1 MKRFLLNFLLFF
13 FIGGAKS
20 SSNTS
25 TTQEKNPVSSES
37 KNDEEIISI
46 CMATDDNYAQHA
58 GVTIASIL
66 KNAAQD
72 DKIRIFILH
81 RGLKQENI
89 QKLQQLQS
97 IKQFELVFK
106 KIDLQK
112 VKELKLNHSDLSLET
127 WFRLFIPDLCTE
139 CTKKIL
145 YMDVDMVVLK
155 SLKELWNTDVT
166 DYYAAVVDDFTEID
180 GGKYT
185 YKRED
190 LKLSP
195 PYRYFNAGL
204 ILFNLEKCAKNQVFE
219 KALAFGLE
227 NSHRLKFEDQDTMNI
242 IMEGNLRYIHPK
254 FNVQNSNPRILFNP
268 KRYSVLN
275 FSYKECIEA
284 FKDPVIIHFVSKKPW
299 HIFSAHPHRNLY
311 YKYLALTP
319 WKENSYWISD
329 LWYDIKTSI
338 KSIWYLISDF
348 LLNRTLPV

>member
-1 MKRFLLNFLLFF
+1 MKKFLLNFLLFF
-13 FIGGAKS
+13 FIGGVKS
-20 SSNTS
+20 SVNSSAEQTGNTVS
-25 TTQEKNPVSSES
+25 KKTQT
-37 KNDEEIISI
+37 DDDTISI

-66 KNAAQD
+66 KNANPS

-89 QKLQQLQS
+89 QKLQQLQG
-97 IKQFELVFK
+97 IKKFELVFK
-106 KIDLQK
+106 KIDLKK
-112 VKELKLNHSDLSLET
+112 VQELKLNHTDLSLET
-127 WFRLFIPDLCTE
+127 WFRLFIPDLCPE

-155 SLKELWNTDVT
+155 SLKELWKTDVT
-166 DYYAAVVDDFTEID
+166 GYYAAAVDDFTEID

-185 YKRED
+185 YKRET

-204 ILFNLEKCAKNQVFE
+204 ILFNLEECAKNQVFE

-227 NSHRLKFEDQDTMNI
+227 NSHKLRFEDQDTMNV
-242 IMEGNLRYIHPK
+242 IMEGNVRYIHPK

-268 KRYSVLN
+268 NRYSVLK

-299 HIFSAHPHRNLY
+299 HLFSAHPHRKLY
-311 YKYLALTP
+311 YKYLALTS
-319 WKENSYWISD
+319 WKENTYWISD
-329 LWYDIKTSI
+329 IWYQIKTAI
-338 KSIWYLISDF
+338 KSIWYAFSD
-348 LLNRTLPV
+348 LLLDRTLPV